1 MNIIAEREILLVLA
15 ITGLV
20 LRELGFKC
28 ESGAGVSAAQE
39 IFLKNLK
46 CPS

>member
-1 MNIIAEREILLVLA
+1 
-15 ITGLV
+15 

-39 IFLKNLK
+39 IFLKNTRAHLK
-46 CPS
+46 

>member
-1 MNIIAEREILLVLA
+1 LLVLA
-15 ITGLV
+15 IIGLA

-39 IFLKNLK
+39 TFLKYLK
-46 CPS
+46 WSPCFTTENSR